1 MRSFFCS
8 WDLTSVQSPPWA
20 EQHAMHS
27 QVLMA
32 PSFMAF
38 RVALVVCMHF
48 LLRNIKQVCTS
59 AAAAAFP
66 ASA

>member
-1 MRSFFCS
+1 M
-8 WDLTSVQSPPWA
+8 QSPPWA